1 MAKYL
6 APNDPERAEDL
17 YAPRVYIAADGNG
30 GEASLVRGRY
40 RDVIGNLE
48 DHGWRKPA
56 QLRRLEIDVKA
67 GSRSGSRSVSV
78 GSNSGANSPRR
89 VSSGVRLTSGSGRS
103 SLGPQVGGEDVDV
116 DEDEDL

>member
-6 APNDPERAEDL
+6 APNDPDRAEDL
-17 YAPRVYIAADGNG
+17 YAPRFYIPADGNG

-40 RDVIGNLE
+40 RDVIGNID

-56 QLRRLEIDVKA
+56 HLRRSESDSKT
-67 GSRSGSRSVSV
+67 GSRSVSV
-78 GSNSGANSPRR
+78 GSLSGGNSPRR
-89 VSSGVRLTSGSGRS
+89 VSSGVRLASGSGRS
-103 SLGPQVGGEDVDV
+103 SLGPRAVGEDDN

>member
-17 YAPRVYIAADGNG
+17 YAPRFYIPGDENG

-40 RDVIGNLE
+40 RDVIGNIE

-56 QLRRLEIDVKA
+56 HLRRSEGDPKA
-67 GSRSGSRSVSV
+67 ASRSGSRSVSV
-78 GSNSGANSPRR
+78 GSLSGGNSPRR
-89 VSSGVRLTSGSGRS
+89 VSSGARLASGSARS
-103 SLGPQVGGEDVDV
+103 SLGPRAIGEDVDV
-116 DEDEDL
+116 DNDEDL